1 MSRSTWVQ
9 LFDNQT
15 SDGESQGFEHY
26 GSTQGIFVVGVLGTA
41 SLILEAKLPPE
52 AQKPNAPDT
61 YVPVVNGQW
70 SQEDMYDTPYTVG
83 GNDAVGMMRTL
94 NSVPAVYRFRLTNAD
109 ATTAVW
115 AYMTRS

>member
-15 SDGESQGFEHY
+15 ADGESDGFEHY
-26 GSTQGIFVVGVLGTA
+26 GSTQGIYVVGVLGTA
-41 SLILEAKLPPE
+41 TLILEAKLPPE
-52 AQKPNAPDT
+52 AQNPNAPDT

-70 SQEDMYDTPYTVG
+70 RQNDMYDTPYQVG
-83 GNDAVGMMRTL
+83 GVDAVGMMKTL
-94 NSVPAVYRFRLTNAD
+94 NSVPAVYRMRLIGAD
-109 ATTAVW
+109 VTTAVW